1 MRDQLF
7 YLQPDGKTTLQAQLR
22 RMLVDVILDGQVP
35 AGSPLPSC
43 RKMAETLH
51 VARNTVALAYQDL
64 VEEGFL
70 VARQRSGYFV
80 ARDVL
85 EGRAERLEQRESAA
99 PASGELDWP
108 SRFKVRPTLQR
119 NIVKPP
125 NWQDYPYPFIYGQ
138 VDPGSFPIAA

>member
-22 RMLVDVILDGQVP
+22 RMLVDVILEGQVP

-64 VEEGFL
+64 VEEGFH
-70 VARQRSGYFV
+70 GG
-80 ARDVL
+80 RDV
-85 EGRAERLEQRESAA
+85 RLV
-99 PASGELDWP
+99 GVHVVVGP
-108 SRFKVRPTLQR
+108 SQ
-119 NIVKPP
+119 
-125 NWQDYPYPFIYGQ
+125 Q
-138 VDPGSFPIAA
+138 VQ